1 VIFRPA
7 TVTDAWA
14 AGLVYFGRCAS
25 PATPAAK
32 RSPIVTKA
40 RMSSCY
46 TRILIIRSASD
57 PTVST
62 QTQSATNT
70 ASLDHELNEMVLG
83 GKALDAFEKFYA
95 EDVVMQE
102 NNDEPRVGK
111 DVNRKAEQDFF
122 SSLQSWNDGKLEYS
136 AVNGDVTFSQW
147 YMDVTFKNGQQVKMT
162 QVAVRQWKNG
172 QIAHERFFYH
182 KG

>member
-1 VIFRPA
+1 
-7 TVTDAWA
+7 
-14 AGLVYFGRCAS
+14 
-25 PATPAAK
+25 
-32 RSPIVTKA
+32 
-40 RMSSCY
+40 
-46 TRILIIRSASD
+46 
-57 PTVST
+57 
-62 QTQSATNT
+62 
-70 ASLDHELNEMVLG
+70 MVLG